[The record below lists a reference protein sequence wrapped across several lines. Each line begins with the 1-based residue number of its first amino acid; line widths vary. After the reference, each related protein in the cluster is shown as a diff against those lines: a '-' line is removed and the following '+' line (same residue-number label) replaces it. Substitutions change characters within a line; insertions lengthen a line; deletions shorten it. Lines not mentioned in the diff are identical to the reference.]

1 MYPRKLQLYIGLTAV
16 IGLIVLALNIG
27 FFDSLNIADGV
38 FAFSV
43 LVSSL
48 VALQMLRGNGS
59 VSVTIPVLLATGIA
73 LGPAAGAWIGFMCT
87 WTWRELTGKVK
98 WPSIVF
104 NRAQFGLV
112 GWGSSELFRQMG
124 GSPNHLSLAQA
135 SLPLLVASV
144 FAFGLNTLA
153 VAAFVLFREERSLW
167 EILRVYFKWA
177 LPSFWLMLPI
187 GYVMAEIYHLSGP
200 WPELVFLLPLAATRW
215 WMVFIKR
222 VRDMY
227 NQSIRALLIGLDAKD
242 PYTFGHSMRVGHY
255 AAVLAR
261 FMKLPED
268 VVEQIRY
275 AGMLHDIGKMATPD
289 NILNKRGALD
299 PWEREIIQRHPL
311 LGSAMLSHVQLVGC
325 ARDWV
330 LHHHERWDGT
340 GYPDNL
346 RAEEIPLET
355 RIVSIVDAYDAMT
368 SDRPYRRAMN
378 HEEAV
383 QEIGA
388 EAGTQFDPI
397 VVQKFIELCETVNL
411 ALDEGSGHGWDRTPA
426 MSGEEI
432 QQLREDEIRA
442 FQAENPPDSS
452 T

>member
-1 MYPRKLQLYIGLTAV
+1 MT
-16 IGLIVLALNIG
+16 
-27 FFDSLNIADGV
+27 
-38 FAFSV
+38 
-43 LVSSL
+43 
-48 VALQMLRGNGS
+48 
-59 VSVTIPVLLATGIA
+59 
-73 LGPAAGAWIGFMCT
+73 
-87 WTWRELTGKVK
+87 
-98 WPSIVF
+98 
-104 NRAQFGLV
+104 
-112 GWGSSELFRQMG
+112 
-124 GSPNHLSLAQA
+124 HLSLARA
-135 SLPLLVASV
+135 SMPLVVSSIAVFLGNLLLVA
-144 FAFGLNTLA
+144 
-153 VAAFVLFREERSLW
+153 VAIALRQERGIW
-167 EILRVYFKWA
+167 EIVRVHFKWM

-187 GYVMAEIYHLSGP
+187 GYLMAEVYHLSGP
-200 WPELVFLLPLAATRW
+200 WPELIFLLPLAATRW
-215 WMVFIKR
+215 WLVFIKR
-222 VRDMY
+222 LRDMY

-268 VVEQIRY
+268 VVEQVRN
-275 AGMLHDIGKMATPD
+275 AGLLHDIGKMATPD

-346 RAEEIPLET
+346 RGEEIPLET

-397 VVQKFIELCETVNL
+397 VVQKFIELCDTVNL
-411 ALDEGSGHGWDRTPA
+411 ALDEGAGHGWDRTPA

-432 QQLREDEIRA
+432 QQLREEEIRA
-442 FQAENPPDSS
+442 YQAENPPDSS

>member
-1 MYPRKLQLYIGLTAV
+1 MEPLVDNSFPYRKRGELMYPRKLQLYIGLTAV

-215 WMVFIKR
+215 WMVF
-222 VRDMY
+222 
-227 NQSIRALLIGLDAKD
+227 
-242 PYTFGHSMRVGHY
+242 
-255 AAVLAR
+255 
-261 FMKLPED
+261 
-268 VVEQIRY
+268 
-275 AGMLHDIGKMATPD
+275 
-289 NILNKRGALD
+289 
-299 PWEREIIQRHPL
+299 
-311 LGSAMLSHVQLVGC
+311 
-325 ARDWV
+325 
-330 LHHHERWDGT
+330 
-340 GYPDNL
+340 
-346 RAEEIPLET
+346 
-355 RIVSIVDAYDAMT
+355 
-368 SDRPYRRAMN
+368 
-378 HEEAV
+378 
-383 QEIGA
+383 
-388 EAGTQFDPI
+388 
-397 VVQKFIELCETVNL
+397 
-411 ALDEGSGHGWDRTPA
+411 
-426 MSGEEI
+426 
-432 QQLREDEIRA
+432 
-442 FQAENPPDSS
+442 
-452 T
+452 